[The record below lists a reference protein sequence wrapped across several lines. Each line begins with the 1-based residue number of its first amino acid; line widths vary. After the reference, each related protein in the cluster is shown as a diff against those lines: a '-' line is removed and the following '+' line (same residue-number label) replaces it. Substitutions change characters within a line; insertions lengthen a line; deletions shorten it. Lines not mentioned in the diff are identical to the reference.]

1 VEELVEEEIIINNI
15 DAMKVI
21 EQEAAED
28 IAVVDVEVADYNDD
42 DDDVHFDDDLIEHKN
57 EQQQIQVPLV
67 VFMEQQQ

>member
-1 VEELVEEEIIINNI
+1 MEELVEEEIIINNI